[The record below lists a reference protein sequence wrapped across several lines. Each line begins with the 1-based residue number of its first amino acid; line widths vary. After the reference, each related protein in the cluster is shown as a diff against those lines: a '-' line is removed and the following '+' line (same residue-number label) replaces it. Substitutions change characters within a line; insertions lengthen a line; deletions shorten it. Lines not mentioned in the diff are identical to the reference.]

1 MTVRTRFAPSPTGY
15 MHLGGMRTALFN
27 WLWARKNN
35 GQFILRI
42 DDTDQQRNLD
52 EALGPIL
59 HAFKWLGLDWDEGP
73 EIGGPLGPY
82 FQSQRSDLY
91 RAAGERLV
99 AEGKAYKD
107 FDSPESIAADRESAE
122 KEKRNYIN
130 VRRSL
135 ELSAEQIAQHESD
148 GQPFVVRLLVPRDR
162 TVAIDDA
169 IRGRVEWNCG
179 LIPDPVIQ
187 RNDGSALYNFATV
200 VDDAALQ
207 ITDVIRGEEHLTN
220 TAIQVLIYEALGL
233 ALPRFAHIPYVAA
246 PASKEKLSKRKLDK
260 YEKHPA
266 FRKLFDQ
273 AARLISKLGR
283 QKDDR
288 LNPVLVSFYEEV
300 GYLPAGLLNSL
311 VRLGWSL
318 DDKTEYFSLEDMVSQ
333 FSLDRVIKAP
343 AGFDPDKLLDYQSHW
358 LNQLTNDER
367 IELCLPFLLEAKL
380 ISSSDEVTREF
391 VGRLIVALGDRLKV
405 ASDILDHA
413 DFFTAVEDLP
423 FDEKA
428 FKKRILKDG
437 AIDLLTK
444 FRARLEVAES
454 FDAESLDKLLHD
466 FVESEGIKIGEI
478 IHAVRVAATGKGNGP
493 GMFDCLALLGRT
505 ACLRRIDRALAK
517 ASSNAD
523 A

>member
-27 WLWARKNN
+27 WLWAKKNN

-52 EALGPIL
+52 EALAPIL
-59 HAFKWLGLDWDEGP
+59 HAFKWLGLHWDEGP
-73 EIGGPLGPY
+73 EVGGPLGPY
-82 FQSQRSDLY
+82 FQSQRGELY
-91 RAAGERLV
+91 REAGERLI
-99 AEGKAYKD
+99 ANGKAYKD
-107 FDSPESIAADRESAE
+107 FDSPDAIKADREAAE
-122 KEKRNYIN
+122 KEKRNYLN

-135 ELSAEQIAQHESD
+135 ELTADQIAKHESD
-148 GQPFVVRLLVPRDR
+148 DLPYVVRLLVPRDR
-162 TVAIDDA
+162 TVAIEDA
-169 IRGRVEWNCG
+169 IRGHVEWNCG

-220 TAIQVLIYEALGL
+220 TAIQVLIYDALGL
-233 ALPRFAHIPYVAA
+233 DLPRFAHIPYVAA

-260 YEKHPA
+260 YEKHRA
-266 FRKLFDQ
+266 FRKLFEQ
-273 AARLISKLGR
+273 AERLISQLGR
-283 QKDDR
+283 SKDDR

-318 DDKTEYFSLEDMVSQ
+318 DDKTEYFSLDDMVRQ
-333 FSLDRVIKAP
+333 FSLDRIIKSP

-358 LNQLTNDER
+358 INELTIEAR
-367 IELCLPFLLEAKL
+367 TELCLPYLLEAKL
-380 ISSSDEVTREF
+380 IKSSDTDSRAF

-405 ASDILDHA
+405 ASDILDHS
-413 DFFTAVEDLP
+413 DFFTADSALP

-428 FKKRILKDG
+428 FKKRVLKVG
-437 AIDLLTK
+437 APELLAK
-444 FRARLEVAES
+444 FRARLEATES
-454 FDAESLDKLLHD
+454 FDAGSLDKLMHD
-466 FVESEGIKIGEI
+466 FVETEGIGIGDI

-493 GMFDCLALLGRT
+493 GMFDCLELLGQS
-505 ACLRRIDRALAK
+505 ACLKRIDRALAK
-517 ASSNAD
+517 ASAAMES
-523 A
+523 